1 MNCEA
6 IAVPRR
12 MLAIPRLKMPLMKPW
27 RKWNKPRVVGDL
39 SGNLKLK
46 NVTQANGSTLNPQPS
61 AGFSTI
67 PEMTLTITP
76 SGKNNVYLS
85 FVMPVFAP
93 TGSTVS
99 GAIFQ
104 FFKDGAGIGSQYT
117 VTLQENASN
126 NTGCTVT
133 MTFIDSLP
141 TNASHTY
148 TVQWKTGTGGTI
160 TGSSSNRTFQAVEL
174 G

>member
-46 NVTQANGSTLNPQPS
+46 NIAQARGGSGTSTSSATFAVVSGVTVTFTTKG
-61 AGFSTI
+61 
-67 PEMTLTITP
+67 
-76 SGKNNVYLS
+76 NNVLIS
-85 FVMPVFAP
+85 ASMTVLFNAGG
-93 TGSTVS
+93 TGNWAIFRDGTQVS
-99 GAIFQ
+99 GIYTIV
-104 FFKDGAGIGSQYT
+104 GAANAELT
-117 VTLQENASN
+117 VTLEY
-126 NTGCTVT
+126 
-133 MTFIDSLP
+133 IDSP
-141 TNASHTY
+141 TAGSHTFDLR
-148 TVQWKTGTGGTI
+148 WKSISSTSMTAE
-160 TGSSSNRTFQAVEL
+160 GSPSIQATEL